1 MTAATDTRIAALR
14 TDPAMS
20 LLHRSLDVYY
30 GDAERDARMDA
41 FYSRFVAEGDLVF
54 DVGSHVGDHI
64 ASFRRLGARVVA
76 VEPQP
81 LCLRALRAIYAD
93 DDQVTLV
100 EAVCGATPGS
110 TRFHVNSANPTVS
123 TASPDFVRA
132 AEGAGGWEG
141 EVWDA
146 DIEVPVVTVDALIAE
161 YGVPTFAK
169 IDVEGFEDEVLAG
182 LTRPLPA
189 LSFEFTTIARPVAH
203 RCLDRLTALGFDG
216 FDVALGDDKSMTFQR
231 WVSATDMTTHLA
243 ALPHDANS
251 GDVYCVSG
259 GGSRRPPPHRD
270 PKRR

>member
-1 MTAATDTRIAALR
+1 MTASTATRIAALR
-14 TDPAMS
+14 SDPALS

-30 GDAERDARMDA
+30 GDPERDARMDA
-41 FYSRFVAEGDLVF
+41 FYSRFVNGGDLVF
-54 DVGSHVGDHI
+54 DIGSHVGDHI

-93 DDQVTLV
+93 DDQVTV
-100 EAVCGATPGS
+100 IDAACGALPGR
-110 TRFHVNSANPTVS
+110 TRLHVNSANPTVS
-123 TASPDFVRA
+123 TASPDFVLA

-141 EVWDA
+141 QVWDT
-146 DIEVPVVTVDALIAE
+146 DIEVAVVTVDALIE
-161 YGVPTFAK
+161 TYGVPAFTK

-189 LSFEFTTIARPVAH
+189 LSFEFTTIARAVAD

-216 FDVALGDDKSMTFQR
+216 FDIAVGDDKSMAFQR
-231 WVSATDMTTHLA
+231 WTSATDLATHLHD
-243 ALPHDANS
+243 LPHAANS

-259 GGSRRPPPHRD
+259 NQAVTTD
-270 PKRR
+270 